1 MHGGI
6 GCRTIFG
13 RGRIAL
19 LQMQFTTH
27 QHVAMT
33 GHADPL
39 RAALRAQNLHL
50 GLTGTAHKMSLFGDE
65 IAIINQTTGP

>member
-6 GCRTIFG
+6 RRRTIFG

-27 QHVAMT
+27 QHVAVT
-33 GHADPL
+33 GHAYPL
-39 RAALRAQNLHL
+39 DAALRVLYLHL
-50 GLTGTAHKMSLFGDE
+50 GLTGTAHKMPLFGNK
-65 IAIINQTTGP
+65 IAIINQTAGP

>member
-6 GCRTIFG
+6 RRRTIFG

-27 QHVAMT
+27 QHVAMA

-39 RAALRAQNLHL
+39 NAALWAQYLHL
-50 GLTGTAHKMSLFGDE
+50 GLTWTAHKMPLFGNE
-65 IAIINQTTGP
+65 IAIINQTAGP